1 MFSENG
7 KISPR
12 QLRCLLTLD
21 FFGKGALLLPA
32 LAEGLT
38 SREFISCLLIVFLL
52 VFAYGRLVERIG
64 RDCGGNFKAY
74 AEQKMGEKTVKYEYE
89 YGLCKRMHY
98 RGLWCVRYE
107 GEPGHFEKLV
117 WPVPARWT
125 DAIKTVQFWKV
136 RMQSSTEWEWA
147 HDR

>member
-74 AEQKMGEKTVKYEYE
+74 AEQKMGEKTVKFFSFSFFSMPS
-89 YGLCKRMHY
+89 GI
-98 RGLWCVRYE
+98 WCI
-107 GEPGHFEKLV
+107 F
-117 WPVPARWT
+117 
-125 DAIKTVQFWKV
+125 
-136 RMQSSTEWEWA
+136 
-147 HDR
+147 